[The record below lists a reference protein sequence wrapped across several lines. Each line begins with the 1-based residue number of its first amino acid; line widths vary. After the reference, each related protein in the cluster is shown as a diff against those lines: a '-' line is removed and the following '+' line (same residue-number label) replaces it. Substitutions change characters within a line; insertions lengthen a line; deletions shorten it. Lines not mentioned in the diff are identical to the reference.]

1 MDHGYPPQDIF
12 PSSQADY
19 LENNLIRN
27 RVGFNN
33 YDVNSNTFNSDN
45 SNRNQIELTLSN
57 RCTIYYYTNT

>member
-1 MDHGYPPQDIF
+1 MKSNDVDHGYPPQDILL
-12 PSSQADY
+12 SSQADY

-27 RVGFNN
+27 RVDLNN

-57 RCTIYYYTNT
+57 RCTI